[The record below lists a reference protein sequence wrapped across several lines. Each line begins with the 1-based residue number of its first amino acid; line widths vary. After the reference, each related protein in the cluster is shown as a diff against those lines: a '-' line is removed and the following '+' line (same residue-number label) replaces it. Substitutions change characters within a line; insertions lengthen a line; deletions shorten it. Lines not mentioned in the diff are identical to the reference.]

1 MLQQSICSPT
11 INKGFFVLGMQA
23 PLDLSTCKELNQQLG
38 SFKNILFSSNAL
50 QQHHLEAPAKPDA

>member
-11 INKGFFVLGMQA
+11 INKGFFDLGMQA

-50 QQHHLEAPAKPDA
+50 QQHHIEAPAKPDA